1 MARYKNEKV
10 LKAFGERIKACRIQ
24 AELEIEDL
32 SAMTGF
38 TYNTISNIE
47 SGSETYLSYFIEIC
61 FALGIHPKEI
71 SNIELEIKSR
81 YPLPPDRQ
89 DKSRLTK
96 RIKAYIESGYFK
108 EPRSARE
115 VTEKLIADHK
125 LDFESKNVSVI
136 LNRLAKSD
144 TLRIIK
150 KDDRYLYSI
159 KS

>member
-1 MARYKNEKV
+1 MARYTNENI
-10 LKAFGERIKACRIQ
+10 LKALGKKIKACRIQ

-32 SAMTGF
+32 AAMTGF

-61 FALGIHPKEI
+61 LAIGIHPKEI
-71 SNIELEIKSR
+71 LDIEIEIKSR
-81 YPLPPDRQ
+81 NPLPSDRQ
-89 DKSRLTK
+89 EKSRLTK
-96 RIKAYIESGYFK
+96 RIKACLDSGYFI

-115 VTEKLIADHK
+115 VTEKLIAEHK

-144 TLRIIK
+144 TLKITK
-150 KDDRYLYSI
+150 KGNLNLYLI
-159 KS
+159 N